1 MLLRLRSLLSGV
13 FGRSHVGRAMDED
26 LRMAAHEEEL
36 VRSGKSRGHA
46 CRSSRIA
53 FGSLENAKPSCREA
67 RGLHLLDA
75 LRADIRQAVR
85 SLMRSPGVT
94 IFAVLALGLGIGANA
109 AIFNG

>member
-36 VRSGKSRGHA
+36 VRSGKSREHA

-53 FGSLENAKPSCREA
+53 LGSPTNAKELCGEG

-94 IFAVLALGLGIGANA
+94 IFAVLALGLGIVANA